1 MLIPCTKKKKVFF
14 LILIYK
20 SVCVHCTHPPSPP
33 RRFTLKEESW
43 FKERAHNC
51 IVRKSCMTHRAAA
64 KTWVVPPQHRVATL
78 NGRPWAP
85 HLIETCVALE
95 ANHLR
100 NRRHLFQTKHHR
112 GKPSAGQNTLVS
124 NNTSPKH
131 RCVTHNTLV
140 LEHHITHA
148 NQLCDT
154 EYLCFKQYITKANSL
169 QHRTHL
175 SSRDT
180 LTKHTIS
187 NTEHTFFEAPHR

>member
-1 MLIPCTKKKKVFF
+1 MLIPCTKKKKKFSF
-14 LILIYK
+14 WFSFTSQY
-20 SVCVHCTHPPSPP
+20 VCTAHTHHLPLVGLSWRRSPDSRNAP
-33 RRFTLKEESW
+33 TTEL
-43 FKERAHNC
+43 
-51 IVRKSCMTHRAAA
+51 RKSCMTHRAAA

-100 NRRHLFQTKHHR
+100 NRRHLFQTKHHQ